1 MIVVSSVV
9 EPLRRV
15 GPSRG
20 QAAVEAVLLVRFG
33 AGLAVREPRSRI
45 GVLFNNHGIARD
57 FKTGT
62 RHALSKTA
70 R

>member
-20 QAAVEAVLLVRFG
+20 QAAVEAVLRFG